1 MKKQVV
7 PYKNQKEN
15 KKKQVRQMFD
25 GISKDYDLLNRVIS
39 GGIDVRWRKNVVSYL
54 IPEKPKKILDIAT
67 GTADLAIEL
76 TKTNAEEIVG
86 LDISPGMLE
95 IGKQKVTSKGMDKVI
110 KMVIGDSEKL
120 DYNDAY
126 FDAITVAFGVRN
138 FENLDKGLQ
147 EINRVLR
154 PGGNLVI
161 LETAVPKN
169 FPMKQFYGFYTPK
182 GSANLR
188 ITFFKGQSSL
198 PIFIRFCGSFSFW
211 QGLQQYFTKKW
222 VYRSEGFPTN
232 LRGCFNLLCKKTKLA
247 PLRLFYLLS

>member
-95 IGKQKVTSKGMDKVI
+95 IGKQKVASKGMDKVI

-161 LETAVPKN
+161 LETAVPTN
-169 FPMKQFYGFYTPK
+169 FPMKQFYGFYTQK
-182 GSANLR
+182 V
-188 ITFFKGQSSL
+188 L
-198 PIFIRFCGSFSFW
+198 PILGSLFSKDKAAYRYLSDSAAAFPFGKVFNNILLKNGFIEVKDFPQTLGVASIYCA
-211 QGLQQYFTKKW
+211 KK
-222 VYRSEGFPTN
+222 PN
-232 LRGCFNLLCKKTKLA
+232 
-247 PLRLFYLLS
+247 

>member
-161 LETAVPKN
+161 LETAVPTN
-169 FPMKQFYGFYTPK
+169 FPMKQFYGFYTQK
-182 GSANLR
+182 V
-188 ITFFKGQSSL
+188 L
-198 PIFIRFCGSFSFW
+198 PILGSLFSKDKAAYRYLSDSAAAFPFGKAFNNILLKNGFIEVKDFPQTLGVASIYCA
-211 QGLQQYFTKKW
+211 KK
-222 VYRSEGFPTN
+222 PN
-232 LRGCFNLLCKKTKLA
+232 
-247 PLRLFYLLS
+247 

>member
-25 GISKDYDLLNRVIS
+25 GISRDYDLLNRVIS

-110 KMVIGDSEKL
+110 KMVIGDSENL

-126 FDAITVAFGVRN
+126 FDAVTVAFGVRN

-161 LETAVPKN
+161 LETAVPTN
-169 FPMKQFYGFYTPK
+169 FPMKQFYGFYTQK
-182 GSANLR
+182 V
-188 ITFFKGQSSL
+188 L
-198 PIFIRFCGSFSFW
+198 PILGSLFSKDKAAYRYLSDSAAAFPFGKVFNNILLKNGFIEVKDFPQTLGVASIYCA
-211 QGLQQYFTKKW
+211 KK
-222 VYRSEGFPTN
+222 PN
-232 LRGCFNLLCKKTKLA
+232 
-247 PLRLFYLLS
+247 

>member
-126 FDAITVAFGVRN
+126 FDAVTVAFGVRN

-147 EINRVLR
+147 EINRVLQ

-161 LETAVPKN
+161 LETAVPTN
-169 FPMKQFYGFYTPK
+169 FPMKQFYGFYTQK
-182 GSANLR
+182 V
-188 ITFFKGQSSL
+188 L
-198 PIFIRFCGSFSFW
+198 PILGSLFSKDKAAYRYLSDSAAAFPFGKVFNNILLKNGFIEVKDFPQTLGVTSIYCA
-211 QGLQQYFTKKW
+211 KK
-222 VYRSEGFPTN
+222 PN
-232 LRGCFNLLCKKTKLA
+232 
-247 PLRLFYLLS
+247 

>member
-126 FDAITVAFGVRN
+126 FDAVTVAFGVRN

-161 LETAVPKN
+161 LETAVPTN
-169 FPMKQFYGFYTPK
+169 FPMKQFYGFYTQK
-182 GSANLR
+182 V
-188 ITFFKGQSSL
+188 L
-198 PIFIRFCGSFSFW
+198 PILGSLFSKDKAAYRYLSDSAAAFPFGKVFNNILLKNGFIEVKDFPQTLGVASIYCA
-211 QGLQQYFTKKW
+211 KK
-222 VYRSEGFPTN
+222 PN
-232 LRGCFNLLCKKTKLA
+232 
-247 PLRLFYLLS
+247 

>member
-126 FDAITVAFGVRN
+126 FDAVTVAFGVRN
-138 FENLDKGLQ
+138 FENLNKGLQ

-161 LETAVPKN
+161 LETAVPTN
-169 FPMKQFYGFYTPK
+169 FPMKQFYGFYTQK
-182 GSANLR
+182 V
-188 ITFFKGQSSL
+188 L
-198 PIFIRFCGSFSFW
+198 PILGSLFSKDKAAYRYLSDSAAAFPFGKVFNNILLKNGFIEVKDFPQTLGVASIYCA
-211 QGLQQYFTKKW
+211 KK
-222 VYRSEGFPTN
+222 PN
-232 LRGCFNLLCKKTKLA
+232 
-247 PLRLFYLLS
+247 

>member
-95 IGKQKVTSKGMDKVI
+95 IGKQKVASKGMDKVI

-161 LETAVPKN
+161 LETAVPTN
-169 FPMKQFYGFYTPK
+169 FPMKQFYGFYTQK
-182 GSANLR
+182 V
-188 ITFFKGQSSL
+188 L
-198 PIFIRFCGSFSFW
+198 PILGSLFSKDKAAYRYLSDSAAAFPFGKVFNNILLKNGFIEVKDLPQTLGVASIYCA
-211 QGLQQYFTKKW
+211 KK
-222 VYRSEGFPTN
+222 PN
-232 LRGCFNLLCKKTKLA
+232 
-247 PLRLFYLLS
+247 

>member
-1 MKKQVV
+1 LQHMKKQVV

-169 FPMKQFYGFYTPK
+169 FPMKQFYGFYTQK
-182 GSANLR
+182 V
-188 ITFFKGQSSL
+188 L
-198 PIFIRFCGSFSFW
+198 PILGSLFSKDKAAYRYLSDSAAAFPFGKVFNNILLKNGFIEVKDFPQTLGVASIYCA
-211 QGLQQYFTKKW
+211 KK
-222 VYRSEGFPTN
+222 PN
-232 LRGCFNLLCKKTKLA
+232 
-247 PLRLFYLLS
+247 

>member
-169 FPMKQFYGFYTPK
+169 FPMKQFYGFYTQK
-182 GSANLR
+182 V
-188 ITFFKGQSSL
+188 L
-198 PIFIRFCGSFSFW
+198 PILGSLFSKDKAAYRYLSDSAAAFPFGKVFNNILLKNGFIEVKDFPQTLGVASIYCA
-211 QGLQQYFTKKW
+211 KK
-222 VYRSEGFPTN
+222 PN
-232 LRGCFNLLCKKTKLA
+232 
-247 PLRLFYLLS
+247 

>member
-120 DYNDAY
+120 DYNDGY

-161 LETAVPKN
+161 LETAVPTN
-169 FPMKQFYGFYTPK
+169 FPMKQFYGFYTQK
-182 GSANLR
+182 V
-188 ITFFKGQSSL
+188 L
-198 PIFIRFCGSFSFW
+198 PILGSLFSKDKAAYRYLSDSAAAFPFGKVFNNILLKNGFIEVKDFPQTLGVASIYCA
-211 QGLQQYFTKKW
+211 KK
-222 VYRSEGFPTN
+222 PN
-232 LRGCFNLLCKKTKLA
+232 
-247 PLRLFYLLS
+247 

>member
-1 MKKQVV
+1 
-7 PYKNQKEN
+7 
-15 KKKQVRQMFD
+15 MFD

-54 IPEKPKKILDIAT
+54 VPEKPKKILDIAT

-126 FDAITVAFGVRN
+126 FDAVTVAFGVRN

-147 EINRVLR
+147 EINRVLQ

-161 LETAVPKN
+161 LETAVPTN
-169 FPMKQFYGFYTPK
+169 FPMKQFYGFYTQK
-182 GSANLR
+182 V
-188 ITFFKGQSSL
+188 L
-198 PIFIRFCGSFSFW
+198 PILGSLFSKDKAAYRYLSDSAAAFPFGKVFNNILLKNGFIEVKDFPQTLGVASIYCA
-211 QGLQQYFTKKW
+211 KK
-222 VYRSEGFPTN
+222 PN
-232 LRGCFNLLCKKTKLA
+232 
-247 PLRLFYLLS
+247 

>member
-25 GISKDYDLLNRVIS
+25 GISKDYDMLNRVIS
-39 GGIDVRWRKNVVSYL
+39 VGIDVRWRKNVVSYL

-161 LETAVPKN
+161 LETAVPTN
-169 FPMKQFYGFYTPK
+169 FPMKQFYGFYTQK
-182 GSANLR
+182 V
-188 ITFFKGQSSL
+188 L
-198 PIFIRFCGSFSFW
+198 PILGSLFSKDKAAYRYLSDSAAAFPFGKVFNNILLKNGFIEVKDFPQTLGVASIYCA
-211 QGLQQYFTKKW
+211 KK
-222 VYRSEGFPTN
+222 PN
-232 LRGCFNLLCKKTKLA
+232 
-247 PLRLFYLLS
+247 

>member
-126 FDAITVAFGVRN
+126 FDAVTVAFGVRN

-161 LETAVPKN
+161 LETAVPTN
-169 FPMKQFYGFYTPK
+169 FPMKQFYGFYTQK
-182 GSANLR
+182 V
-188 ITFFKGQSSL
+188 L
-198 PIFIRFCGSFSFW
+198 PILGSLFSKDKAAYRYLSDSAAAFPFGKVFNNILLKNGFIEVKDFPQTLGVASIYCA
-211 QGLQQYFTKKW
+211 KKPN
-222 VYRSEGFPTN
+222 YPR
-232 LRGCFNLLCKKTKLA
+232 
-247 PLRLFYLLS
+247 

>member
-161 LETAVPKN
+161 LETAVPTN
-169 FPMKQFYGFYTPK
+169 FPMKQFYGFYTQK
-182 GSANLR
+182 V
-188 ITFFKGQSSL
+188 L
-198 PIFIRFCGSFSFW
+198 PILGSLFSKDKAAYRYLSDSAAAFPFGKVFNNILLKNGFIEVKDFPQTLGVASIYCA
-211 QGLQQYFTKKW
+211 KK
-222 VYRSEGFPTN
+222 SN
-232 LRGCFNLLCKKTKLA
+232 
-247 PLRLFYLLS
+247 

>member
-95 IGKQKVTSKGMDKVI
+95 IGKQKITSKGMDKVI
-110 KMVIGDSEKL
+110 KMVIGDSEDL
-120 DYNDAY
+120 DYNDDY
-126 FDAITVAFGVRN
+126 FDAVTVAFGVRN

-161 LETAVPKN
+161 LETAVPTN
-169 FPMKQFYGFYTPK
+169 FPMKQFYGFYTQK
-182 GSANLR
+182 V
-188 ITFFKGQSSL
+188 L
-198 PIFIRFCGSFSFW
+198 PILGSLFSKDKAAYRYLSDSAAAFPFGKVVNNILLKNGFIKVKDFPQTLGVASIYCA
-211 QGLQQYFTKKW
+211 KK
-222 VYRSEGFPTN
+222 PN
-232 LRGCFNLLCKKTKLA
+232 
-247 PLRLFYLLS
+247 

>member
-95 IGKQKVTSKGMDKVI
+95 IGKQKVASKGMDKVI

-126 FDAITVAFGVRN
+126 FDAVTVAFGVRN

-169 FPMKQFYGFYTPK
+169 FPMKQFYGFYTQK
-182 GSANLR
+182 V
-188 ITFFKGQSSL
+188 L
-198 PIFIRFCGSFSFW
+198 PILGSLFSKDKAAYRYLSDSAAAFPFGKVFNNILLKNGFIEVKDFPQTLGVASIYCA
-211 QGLQQYFTKKW
+211 KK
-222 VYRSEGFPTN
+222 PN
-232 LRGCFNLLCKKTKLA
+232 
-247 PLRLFYLLS
+247 